1 MNYVE
6 FTAGNTNY
14 KLRLNTRGLITLE
27 KDLGYNPIQLFG
39 IGNKPVTPSVE
50 DMLKVFKTALQP
62 YHNTTEED
70 SYTIFDSWL
79 DEGHIITDF
88 IPIIV
93 DIYKVSGLLKSTNSK
108 N

>member
-70 SYTIFDSWL
+70 SYTRLQDRFCQQRERYIRH
-79 DEGHIITDF
+79 GRT
-88 IPIIV
+88 
-93 DIYKVSGLLKSTNSK
+93 
-108 N
+108 